1 VNDKN
6 RLGTEATIKNS
17 ISYIIIIFNLP
28 VDLLEARFIPACN
41 TTSLVEVKTSN
52 KQRRIPADKR
62 SNFERGDCLYCRS
75 CRKNNCSF
83 EQCRVGEPFSA
94 TGERKYGTLNFGFL
108 VISNTCA
115 IIQCVW
121 LHLRKIILTLEGIF
135 RKCLQASLLQDVKL
149 VKMSGTGI
157 NHE

>member
-1 VNDKN
+1 MNDKN

-62 SNFERGDCLYCRS
+62 SNFESEDCLYCRS

-94 TGERKYGTLNFGFL
+94 TRERKYGTLNFGFL
-108 VISNTCA
+108 VISNTCV

-121 LHLRKIILTLEGIF
+121 LHLRKMPSSIF
-135 RKCLQASLLQDVKL
+135 IARRETC
-149 VKMSGTGI
+149 
-157 NHE
+157 